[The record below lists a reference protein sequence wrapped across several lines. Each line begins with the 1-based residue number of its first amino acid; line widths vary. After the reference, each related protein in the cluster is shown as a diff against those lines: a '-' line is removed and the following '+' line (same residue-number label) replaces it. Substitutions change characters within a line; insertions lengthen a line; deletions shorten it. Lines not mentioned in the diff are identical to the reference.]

1 MKRQMQSFVV
11 WSSRFGAFLMT
22 VMMFIP
28 MAVRAGS
35 ENTAPKTHE
44 DNIAV
49 NSRVLVIRALDNVK
63 SNYYDDYLL
72 AENTD
77 VAQDSVNQVY
87 NGVVEHNLQKAGTGL
102 HFVNMDDHMLNGS
115 LWQPIVS
122 NIVLTG
128 EDENLRAD
136 LSAINKADLKKAMQ
150 AAGAQYLLVIDAQYL
165 RYTEKPMP
173 MMYHFVN
180 YSLYDSDEQKLTSG
194 QNYFSAY
201 QPQRKAELAKA
212 SMKTVKKIAEQV
224 SKAIKAQ

>member
-1 MKRQMQSFVV
+1 MKRQLQTEQTEK
-11 WSSRFGAFLMT
+11 SRIAAFLLTM
-22 VMMFIP
+22 MMFIP
-28 MAVRAGS
+28 MMAYAGN

-44 DNIAV
+44 DNVAV

-77 VAQDSVNQVY
+77 IAQDSVNQVY

-102 HFVNMDDHMLNGS
+102 HFVNMDDHALNSS

-122 NIVLTG
+122 NIVLKG
-128 EDENLRAD
+128 EGENLRAD
-136 LSAINKADLKKAMQ
+136 LSAISRADLKNAMQ
-150 AAGAQYLLVIDAQYL
+150 DAGARYLLVIDAQYL

-180 YSLYDSDEQKLTSG
+180 YSLYDSNEQKLTSG
-194 QNYFSAY
+194 QNYFPAY
-201 QPQRKAELAKA
+201 QPQRKAELEKA
-212 SMKTVKKIAEQV
+212 SMKSVRKIAEQL
-224 SKAIKAQ
+224 SKVIKAQ

>member
-1 MKRQMQSFVV
+1 MKRQLQTEQTEKSHIA
-11 WSSRFGAFLMT
+11 AFLLTM
-22 VMMFIP
+22 MMFMP
-28 MAVRAGS
+28 MMAYAGN

-44 DNIAV
+44 DNVAV

-77 VAQDSVNQVY
+77 IAQDSVNQVY

-102 HFVNMDDHMLNGS
+102 HFVNMDDHALNS
-115 LWQPIVS
+115 SQWQPILD
-122 NIVLTG
+122 NIVLKG
-128 EDENLRAD
+128 EGENLRAD
-136 LSAINKADLKKAMQ
+136 LSAVSRTDLKKAMQ
-150 AAGAQYLLVIDAQYL
+150 DAGAQYLLVIDAQYL
-165 RYTEKPMP
+165 RYSEKPMP

-180 YSLYDSDEQKLTSG
+180 YSLYDSNEKKLTSG

-201 QPQRKAELAKA
+201 QPQRKAELEKA
-212 SMKTVKKIAEQV
+212 SMKPVRKIAEQV

>member
-1 MKRQMQSFVV
+1 MKRQMQSFVA
-11 WSSRFGAFLMT
+11 WSSRIGAILMT
-22 VMMFIP
+22 VMMLIP
-28 MAVRAGS
+28 VAVRAGS

-128 EDENLRAD
+128 EGENLRAD
-136 LSAINKADLKKAMQ
+136 LSAISKADLKKAMQ

-224 SKAIKAQ
+224 SKVIKAQ

>member
-1 MKRQMQSFVV
+1 MNRQMQSLVA
-11 WSSRFGAFLMT
+11 WPSRFGAILMT
-22 VMMFIP
+22 VMMIIP

-77 VAQDSVNQVY
+77 VAQDSVDQVY

-102 HFVNMDDHMLNGS
+102 HFVNMDDHALNGS

-128 EDENLRAD
+128 EGENLRAD

-180 YSLYDSDEQKLTSG
+180 YSLYDSNEQKLTSG

-224 SKAIKAQ
+224 SKVIKAQ